1 MSRVFFQIGTNN
13 GNDLFRQRVI
23 QNKPDIVI
31 LVEPNQ
37 GLIDQIKFNYR
48 DIDNVFI
55 YNNAIFYN
63 DDETVELY
71 IPAKNGIMGTTA
83 DNGITYLDVH
93 FSLLPMNDWGS
104 KDDMVKISSKTITFD
119 KICSIHNI
127 TTIDYLQIDTEGFDT
142 EIIKMIDFSKFKIN
156 TIRFESWT
164 FSTDCFTKFHNDKS
178 NELGVNGFNNA
189 IDILKKN
196 NYTISKV
203 NDMDGDD
210 ILATLQ
216 QNNNVSTPQRMN
228 MSFTM

>member
-1 MSRVFFQIGTNN
+1 MSSVFFQIGTNN
-13 GNDLFRQRVI
+13 GDDLFRQRVI

-83 DNGITYLDVH
+83 DNGITYHDVH

-156 TIRFESWT
+156 TIIFERWT

-189 IDILKKN
+189 IDILKKY

-203 NDMDGDD
+203 HDMDGDD